1 MSCASQ
7 WLRGTMAPANN
18 ALWIARLVSF
28 GVKTATR
35 IALATETTAYAMS
48 HLADALSPEA
58 RERNRA
64 APIFELK

>member
-1 MSCASQ
+1 
-7 WLRGTMAPANN
+7 
-18 ALWIARLVSF
+18 
-28 GVKTATR
+28 VKTATR

-48 HLADALSPEA
+48 DLADALSPEA